1 METSNHAIQLLK
13 QLRDMGLS
21 LSIDDF
27 GTGYSSMN
35 YLKRFP
41 ISKLKIDRSFVMDI
55 PGDAEDGAIT
65 EAIIALAKA
74 LNISV
79 VAEGVETAEQSEF
92 LLKRQCHLVQ
102 GFFYSRPMPA
112 YVASAYLVENLNSQA
127 TPRLAHAN

>member
-1 METSNHAIQLLK
+1 METSNHAIDILK
-13 QLRDMGLS
+13 QLRAMGLS

-55 PGDAEDGAIT
+55 PGDSEDGAIT

-74 LNISV
+74 LNIAV
-79 VAEGVETAEQSEF
+79 VAEGVETAEQADF
-92 LLKRQCHLVQ
+92 LLQRQCNLVQ
-102 GFFYSRPMPA
+102 GYFYSKPMPA
-112 YVASAYLVENLNSQA
+112 YMASAFLAETAQKMRI
-127 TPRLAHAN
+127 PQLAHAS